1 MEATTLWKLHRLL
14 QKNEII
20 LDIRPV
26 VSSKQKQK
34 HKNGACNGLIT
45 YLYCLIS
52 CAIQYFTNGCPSDIV
67 VVNGIS
73 V

>member
-20 LDIRPV
+20 LDIRPPV
-26 VSSKQKQK
+26 VSSQQK
-34 HKNGACNGLIT
+34 HNGACNGLIT
-45 YLYCLIS
+45 STVRLS